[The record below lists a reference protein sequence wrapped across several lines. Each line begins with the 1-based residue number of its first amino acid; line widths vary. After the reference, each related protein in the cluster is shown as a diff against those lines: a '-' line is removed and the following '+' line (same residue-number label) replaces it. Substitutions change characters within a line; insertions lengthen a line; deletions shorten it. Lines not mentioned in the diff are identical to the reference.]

1 MFPSPKGRLS
11 RFQRGTTLIELM
23 VGITIVAILMAIG
36 MPAFG
41 TWMQNTHIRS
51 AAESMQS
58 GLQLAR
64 AEAVHRN
71 TNVSFIINGTTAGW
85 TVSCDVAASCSDLTN
100 PPTIQTKPAEEG
112 STRAVIATSETGP
125 NASSAVFAGTLT
137 FNGLG
142 QVNVTSLNVGDE
154 ANFDVSNPAGGA
166 CKTPTGSE
174 PMRCLRILVSTS
186 GQVRMCDPAVA
197 FNANTAPQGC

>member
-1 MFPSPKGRLS
+1 MFCLPKGMPFC
-11 RFQRGTTLIELM
+11 FQRGTTLIELM
-23 VGITIVAILMAIG
+23 VGLTIMAILMAIG

-51 AAESMQS
+51 AAESIQT

-64 AEAVHRN
+64 SEAVHRN
-71 TNVSFIINGTTAGW
+71 TNVSFVINGTTAGW

-100 PPTIQTKPAEEG
+100 APTIQTKPAEEG
-112 STRAVIATSETGP
+112 STRAVISTSETGP

-142 QVNVTSLNVGDE
+142 QINGASLNVGDE

-166 CKTPTGSE
+166 CKTLTGSE
-174 PMRCLRILVSTS
+174 PMRCLRVRVSTN
-186 GQVRMCDPAVA
+186 GEVRMCDPAVT

>member
-1 MFPSPKGRLS
+1 MFSLPKGMLFC
-11 RFQRGTTLIELM
+11 FQRGTTLIELM
-23 VGITIVAILMAIG
+23 VGITIMAILMAIG

-51 AAESMQS
+51 AAESIQT

-64 AEAVHRN
+64 TEAVHRN
-71 TNVSFIINGTTAGW
+71 TNVSFVINGTTSGW
-85 TVSCDVAASCSDLTN
+85 TVSCDVLASCSDLTN
-100 PPTIQTKPAEEG
+100 APTIQTKPPEEG

-125 NASSAVFAGTLT
+125 NAASAVFAGTVT

-142 QVNVTSLNVGDE
+142 QINATSLNVGDE

-166 CKTPTGSE
+166 CKTLTGTE
-174 PMRCLRILVSTS
+174 PMRCLRIRVSTN
-186 GQVRMCDPAVA
+186 GEVRMCDPAVP